1 MLTEPIEEEKNC
13 LAEIRVR
20 KSVFINL
27 PPEDIFAYV
36 CDLEN
41 MVDWASTT
49 VSIRKTSPGEIGA
62 GATVRSTIRF
72 LGRWLNVLFEVVEYS
87 PGRCL
92 ALKSIAGSSP
102 CLFCY
107 YFEGAEGGGTTT
119 SEEAVVQIVGGI
131 VDQANPVIES
141 AVARQIEYDLQTL
154 KEILEAGAAIFQD

>member
-1 MLTEPIEEEKNC
+1 MLAEPIEEEKNC

-72 LGRWLNVLFEVVEYS
+72 L
-87 PGRCL
+87 
-92 ALKSIAGSSP
+92 
-102 CLFCY
+102 
-107 YFEGAEGGGTTT
+107 
-119 SEEAVVQIVGGI
+119 
-131 VDQANPVIES
+131 
-141 AVARQIEYDLQTL
+141 
-154 KEILEAGAAIFQD
+154 